1 MKKFLS
7 KILFVSLML
16 LQVPAAQSTT
26 IYYDQTISSVA
37 YVQVIDSMGYEYMGS
52 GFFFSVDGLLLTNA
66 HVIMDT
72 YTGLPAE
79 YINLCVIDD
88 EFSIPTCAMSAYV
101 LAYDE
106 SYDLAILYPGYYL
119 DENGDEYGDFLDS
132 DTIMAMDWPYVDFAD
147 YPPELGETLTILGFP
162 QASGSPTVVLTE
174 GVVSAFSMLVDDLVW
189 YFTTDATI
197 NPGNSGGPVYNY
209 DERVVGVAS
218 AYSTNE
224 LGGSYGYV
232 ISSDTVLYWF
242 LALVDQGIINQA
254 FVEEAFANDYIETVD
269 DTYQTTEVDDGS
281 EIEIFDDVDF
291 GDDNAE
297 AISYLESNG
306 IVDGYSDGSFKPNN
320 PLNRAELMK
329 ILVEGAGYD
338 PSASTY
344 KNCFPDVTDDWY
356 AKYVCFGKE
365 QGWVEGY
372 DDGSF
377 KPDAYVNKVEALKM
391 LLEVFDIWGMNS
403 ESKVYEDVEMSQWYT
418 WYVYT
423 AYYYGLL
430 EEEAG
435 SYYYPGHEITRGGVS
450 ENLYRLLIQL

>member
-26 IYYDQTISSVA
+26 IYYEETISSVA

-106 SYDLAILYPGYYL
+106 AYDLAILYPGYYL

-132 DTIMAMDWPYVDFAD
+132 ETIMAMDWPYVDFAD
-147 YPPELGETLTILGFP
+147 YPPELGETLSILGFP

-242 LALVDQGIINQA
+242 LDLVDQGIINQA
-254 FVEEAFANDYIETVD
+254 FVEEAFANDYVEEVET
-269 DTYQTTEVDDGS
+269 TYEDSSDSGEV
-281 EIEIFDDVDF
+281 EIFDDVDF

-297 AISYLESNG
+297 AISFLETNG
-306 IVDGYSDGSFKPNN
+306 IVSGYPDGSFKPNN

-329 ILVEGAGYD
+329 ILVEGAGYNPD
-338 PSASTY
+338 ADEY
-344 KNCFPDVTDDWY
+344 KNCFPDVTYDWY
-356 AKYVCFGKE
+356 AKYVCFAE
-365 QGWVEGY
+365 ERGWVEGY
-372 DDGSF
+372 DDGFF
-377 KPDAYVNKVEALKM
+377 KPENYVNKVEAIKM
-391 LLEVFDIWGMNS
+391 ILEVLDIDLETAS
-403 ESKVYEDVEMSQWYT
+403 AEVYTDVEMGQWYT
-418 WYVYT
+418 NYINT
-423 AYYYGLL
+423 AYEWGLL
-430 EEEAG
+430 EEDAD
-435 SYYYPGHEITRGGVS
+435 SYYYPGHEITRGSVS

>member
-1 MKKFLS
+1 
-7 KILFVSLML
+7 ML

-26 IYYDQTISSVA
+26 IYYPETISSVA
-37 YVQVIDSMGYEYMGS
+37 YVQVVDSVGDYYMGS
-52 GFFFSVDGLLLTNA
+52 GFFFSVDGLVLTNA

-72 YTGLPAE
+72 YTGVPAE
-79 YINLCVIDD
+79 HIDLCVIED
-88 EFSIPTCAMSAYV
+88 EYSAPTCLMSAYV

-106 SYDLAILYPGYYL
+106 SYDLAILYPGYFL

-132 DTIMAMDWPYVDFAD
+132 DTIMDMEWPYVDFAD
-147 YPPELGETLTILGFP
+147 ESPELGETVTILGFP
-162 QASGSPTVVLTE
+162 QASGSPSVVLTE

-209 DERVVGVAS
+209 DERVVGVSS

-242 LALVDQGIINQA
+242 LALVDQGIINEV
-254 FVEEAFANDYIETVD
+254 FVSEAFSNDYIDTVD
-269 DTYQTTEVDDGS
+269 DTYQTGDGTDGGDD
-281 EIEIFDDVDF
+281 IEIFSDVDF

-297 AISYLESNG
+297 AISYLETNG
-306 IVDGYSDGSFKPNN
+306 VVDGYPDGSFKPNN

-338 PSASTY
+338 PSANGY
-344 KNCFPDVTDDWY
+344 KDCFPDVTTDWY
-356 AKYVCFGKE
+356 AKYVCFAE
-365 QGWVEGY
+365 EEGWVEGY
-372 DDGSF
+372 PDGFF
-377 KPDAYVNKVEALKM
+377 KPENYVNKVEALKM
-391 LLEVFDIWGMNS
+391 ILEVMGVDLETASS
-403 ESKVYEDVEMSQWYT
+403 EVYTDVEMGQWYT
-418 WYVYT
+418 NYINT
-423 AYYYGLL
+423 AYEWGLL
-430 EEEAG
+430 EEDAY
-435 SYYYPGHEITRGGVS
+435 SFFYPDHEITRGSVS